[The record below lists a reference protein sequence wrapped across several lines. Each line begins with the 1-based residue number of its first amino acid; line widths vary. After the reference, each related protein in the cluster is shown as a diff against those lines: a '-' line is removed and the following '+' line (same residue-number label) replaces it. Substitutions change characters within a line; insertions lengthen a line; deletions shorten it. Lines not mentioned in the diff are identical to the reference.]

1 MRRNENAPQRR
12 AAFPAA
18 NRVKAPLEGRR
29 SLTRETPLRIKTFGL
44 SADET
49 SKAYIRKHLG
59 FKLGKFALDI
69 QTLEVQM
76 KHESGPKG
84 EPTLACAIT
93 VWLCNGGTVV
103 IEKDAGKLLSAF
115 DRAADVAERTVRRTL
130 ERMRV
135 VARRSG
141 RPPEP

>member
-1 MRRNENAPQRR
+1 MRKNENAPQRR

-18 NRVKAPLEGRR
+18 ARAQTPAGGGR

-44 SADET
+44 SADEG

-59 FKLGKFALDI
+59 FKLGKFAMDI
-69 QTLEVQM
+69 QTLEVHM

-84 EPTLACAIT
+84 ERTLACSIT
-93 VWLCNGGTVV
+93 VWLSNGGTVV
-103 IEKDAGKLLSAF
+103 VDKDAGDLLSAF

-135 VARRSG
+135 VARRTG
-141 RPPEP
+141 HLPEH